1 MELLTPTTEL
11 QAVNTMLKVIG
22 ESPVSTLEDTGLA
35 DVADAKAILRETSRE
50 VQTRGWDFNLEK
62 NYSLPR
68 DENGHIYV
76 LPNTLRVDV
85 TKLDKHTYDVVQRGQ
100 RLYDRKNHTFAFDKT
115 LQVNLLVFLDFE
127 ELPEA
132 ARYYITIRA
141 ARKFN
146 DRDLTDQATHI
157 YSQADEDSALVTL
170 KEAEGDTG
178 DYNMFND
185 SYSVASILER

>member
-11 QAVNTMLKVIG
+11 EAVNTLLDIIG

-35 DVADAKAILRETSRE
+35 DVAKARRTLKETSRE
-50 VQTRGWDFNLEK
+50 VQSRGWHFNTEE

-68 DENGHIYV
+68 DDSNQIIV
-76 LPNTLRVDV
+76 PLNTLRVDT
-85 TKLDKHTYDVVQRGQ
+85 TKEFYQYDVVQRGK
-100 RLYDRKNHTFAFDKT
+100 RLYDRKNHTYSFDKT
-115 LQVNLLVFLDFE
+115 LKVNLIVFLDFE

-132 ARYYITIRA
+132 ARNYITIRA

-146 DRDLTDQATHI
+146 DRELTDQATHV
-157 YSQADEDSALVTL
+157 YSQDDEDIALATL

-178 DYNMFND
+178 DYNMFNG

>member
-1 MELLTPTTEL
+1 MR
-11 QAVNTMLKVIG
+11 VIG
-22 ESPVSTLEDTGLA
+22 ESPVSTLENTDLA
-35 DVADAKAILRETSRE
+35 DVADAIATLLETSRE

-68 DENGHIYV
+68 DDLNQIV
-76 LPNTLRVDV
+76 VPLNTLRVDV

-100 RLYDRKNHTFAFDKT
+100 RLYDRKNHTYSFDKT
-115 LQVNLLVFLDFE
+115 LKVDLIVLLDFE

-132 ARYYITIRA
+132 ARHYITIRA

-146 DRDLTDQATHI
+146 DRQLTDQATHI
-157 YSQADEDSALVTL
+157 YTQADEDVALATL

-178 DYNMFND
+178 DYNMFNG

>member
-1 MELLTPTTEL
+1 LE
-11 QAVNTMLKVIG
+11 AVNTLLDIIG

-35 DVADAKAILRETSRE
+35 DVAKARRTLKETSRE
-50 VQTRGWDFNLEK
+50 VQSRGWHFNTEE

-68 DENGHIYV
+68 DDSNQIFV
-76 LPNTLRVDV
+76 PPNTLRVDT
-85 TKLDKHTYDVVQRGQ
+85 TKEFYQYDVVQRGQ
-100 RLYDRKNHTFAFDKT
+100 RLYDRKNHTYSFDKT
-115 LQVNLLVFLDFE
+115 LKVNLLVFLDFE

-132 ARYYITIRA
+132 ARNYITIRA

-146 DRDLTDQATHI
+146 DRELTDQATHV
-157 YSQADEDSALVTL
+157 YSEDDEDIALATL

-178 DYNMFND
+178 DYNMFNG